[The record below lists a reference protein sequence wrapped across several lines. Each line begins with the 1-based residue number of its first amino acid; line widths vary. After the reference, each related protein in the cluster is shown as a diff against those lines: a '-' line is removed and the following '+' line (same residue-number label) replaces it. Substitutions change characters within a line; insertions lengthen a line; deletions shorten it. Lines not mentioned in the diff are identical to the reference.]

1 MGWIQGWILLK
12 TPAACGAQAKKKKKL
27 KKKRKGGVWA
37 LDMINCS

>member
-1 MGWIQGWILLK
+1 MGWIQGWILQ
-12 TPAACGAQAKKKKKL
+12 TQAACGAQAKKKKKL